1 MKLIITILLLCSL
14 TAIGQNEKNNLRTEE
29 IKIESGEIIKN
40 YDNDKLENFTVQ
52 IYANTYYNS
61 FSFTKENDT
70 IVVKNLKEKDAV
82 IKIYVKDKKKV
93 SEFIYKG
100 KQIFYLEVIDF
111 NVDNLPAKSKISNR
125 LYGNEKT
132 SYLYKNNLAKADGND
147 YEKSY
152 KLFLFLKTSENN
164 VTLDSIF
171 NQIADF
177 FSKEDAIYRI
187 YMSKY
192 RDKINSESA
201 TNTTAYLITDELG
214 KIKNGILW
222 TEKSS
227 NNGEYHIYKNGKI
240 IKSENIN
247 LNPFQKIINTY
258 YIESADFNE

>member
-1 MKLIITILLLCSL
+1 MKLIITILLFCGLSV
-14 TAIGQNEKNNLRTEE
+14 TAQNEKNNLRTEE
-29 IKIESGEIIKN
+29 IKIESGEIIKKYN
-40 YDNDKLENFTVQ
+40 NDKLESFAVQ
-52 IYANTYYNS
+52 IYANSYYNS
-61 FSFTKENDT
+61 FFFAKENDT
-70 IVVKNLKEKDAV
+70 IVVKNLNEKDAI

-93 SEFIYKG
+93 SEFIYKD

-111 NVDNLPAKSKISNR
+111 NINNLPAKSKISNR
-125 LYGNEKT
+125 IYDNEKT
-132 SYLYKNNLAKADGND
+132 SYLYKNNMADAHGD
-147 YEKSY
+147 DFEKSY

-164 VTLDSIF
+164 VTVDSIF

-192 RDKINSESA
+192 RDKINAESA

-222 TEKSS
+222 TEKPS

-240 IKSENIN
+240 IKSENIK
-247 LNPFQKIINTY
+247 LESFQKIINTY